1 VAVPLAPLATS
12 TTRSAP
18 IDRQLAVASGG
29 QVALLAALAASVDL
43 GPVGWLAGL
52 TYAAGIHHL
61 LARAARRAGTTTL
74 GPADLVTLGRAAL
87 VAGVTALVAGG
98 LAGAAVPAATL
109 IVIASVALAL
119 DAVDGR
125 VARRTGTASA
135 LGARFD
141 MEVDAFLVLV
151 LSVHVAGIVG
161 PWALAM
167 GLMRYV
173 FVAAGRLLPWL
184 RGTTPPSYVAK
195 TVAAVQGVVLVVA
208 ASRLLPHPVTV
219 TLVAVALALLVWSFW
234 RTVRLLWQSE
244 RAGSAG

>member
-1 VAVPLAPLATS
+1 MVTS
-12 TTRSAP
+12 TCTVVKGGPEQAAAAGV
-18 IDRQLAVASGG
+18 QL
-29 QVALLAALAASVDL
+29 LI
-43 GPVGWLAGL
+43 LAGL
-52 TYAAGIHHL
+52 AAAFGLGPLGVLVGVVYAAAL
-61 LARAARRAGTTTL
+61 LGLLSAAMHRAGRSVL
-74 GPADLVTLGRAAL
+74 GPADLVTLARALLVGGVTAIVAESLLSGWTARAAL
-87 VAGVTALVAGG
+87 VALASAALV
-98 LAGAAVPAATL
+98 
-109 IVIASVALAL
+109 L
-119 DAVDGR
+119 DAVDGK
-125 VARRTGTASA
+125 VARRTGTVSPV
-135 LGARFD
+135 GARFD

-161 PWALAM
+161 PWALAI

-244 RAGSAG
+244 RARSAG